1 MREVQEI
8 AFEFLNAGGKRLRP
22 RLCEAV
28 YRSLKPAG
36 TDDLS
41 ALMEAIECFHKASLV
56 HDDIQ
61 DGDEERYGRP
71 TVWVQ
76 YGVPAAIAVG
86 DWLVAHGYAL
96 IAESGFA
103 NAAEML
109 AATARSHV
117 RLSEGQGD
125 ELLGST
131 DYLSICERKTGE
143 AFALAAALGA
153 LASGADPAPY
163 REWGLVFGVLFQIR
177 DDLVD
182 QGESPELLRLRA
194 EYERKLS
201 ALDVRFRFAVQ

>member
-1 MREVQEI
+1 MSEVQEI
-8 AFEFLNAGGKRLRP
+8 ACEFLNAGGKRLRP

-28 YRSLKPAG
+28 YRSLKPEG
-36 TDDLS
+36 PDDLS
-41 ALMEAIECFHKASLV
+41 ALKEAIECFHKASLV

-71 TVWVQ
+71 TVWVR

-86 DWLVAHGYAL
+86 DWLVAHGYEL

-143 AFALAAALGA
+143 AFARAAALGA
-153 LASGADPAPY
+153 LAAGADPAPY

-201 ALDVRFRFAVQ
+201 AFDVRFRFAV